1 MDEQSIDS
9 TDSPDVATGV
19 ETPVDVPSG
28 QTAKASNE
36 PAPPPPFDYSGPGGR
51 RMWLMRNEQWLIY
64 CLPFIV
70 FMAVGAFEPAGPT
83 KGIFG
88 PHEGF
93 IKYNLYPYIYT
104 LKIALTCLAVLWVWP
119 GYWQF
124 PWKVSGLSFAVGG
137 IGGVLWI
144 AINKAQ
150 QLIDA
155 NFLTNLGLGS
165 LTKLGA
171 RSGFNPLDQLSDDP
185 AWAWSFLA
193 IRFFGLVLLVPLIEE
208 FFLRGFLMRYFIH
221 IDWWTVPF
229 ATVTPIALAVGT
241 GVPMLMHP
249 QEMIAAFVWFSLV
262 TWLMVRTRNI
272 WDCVI
277 AHGVTN
283 LMMGLWVLYSGDW
296 WFM

>member
-1 MDEQSIDS
+1 MDDTLADATTPPEAAA
-9 TDSPDVATGV
+9 SPPDEAENQPVQQAATNN
-19 ETPVDVPSG
+19 
-28 QTAKASNE
+28 Q

-70 FMAVGAFEPAGPT
+70 FMVVGAFEPYGPT
-83 KGIFG
+83 KGVFG
-88 PHEGF
+88 AHEGF
-93 IKYNLYPYIYT
+93 ITYNLYPYIYT
-104 LKIALTCLAVLWVWP
+104 LKIVLTCLAIICVWP

-124 PWKVSGLSFAVGG
+124 PWKVSGLSFGVGAV
-137 IGGVLWI
+137 GGVLWI

-150 QLIDA
+150 QFIEPQ
-155 NFLTNLGLGS
+155 FLTNLGLGS
-165 LTKLGA
+165 LTKLGS
-171 RSGFNPLDQLSDDP
+171 RSGFNPLDQLQDDP
-185 AWAWSFLA
+185 TWAWAFLA
-193 IRFFGLVLLVPLIEE
+193 IRFFGLVLVVPLIEE

-262 TWLMVRTRNI
+262 TWLMVRTKNI

-277 AHGVTN
+277 AHAVTN